1 MTTAL
6 EPMDKDFEQMMQML
20 SGFWVTQIAGAVPS
34 YSITDHLAKRSATAQ
49 QISAIAGT
57 DKAKIRG
64 VIDND
69 MFSIFIGWP
78 IEKFHQVRSNIA
90 GSIMQVRELA
100 SELLAP
106 ELTERAESLFHNI
119 RGTGNTTCKAMTC
132 LIITFWNAK

>member
-57 DKAKIRG
+57 DKAKIPGR
-64 VIDND
+64 
-69 MFSIFIGWP
+69 FI
-78 IEKFHQVRSNIA
+78 
-90 GSIMQVRELA
+90 
-100 SELLAP
+100 
-106 ELTERAESLFHNI
+106 
-119 RGTGNTTCKAMTC
+119 MTC
-132 LIITFWNAK
+132 FPSSSVGRSKNFTKFDPI

>member
-34 YSITDHLAKRSATAQ
+34 YLLRITSQQ

-90 GSIMQVRELA
+90 GSFMQVRELA

-106 ELTERAESLFHNI
+106 ELTERAESLFDNI
-119 RGTGNTTCKAMTC
+119 RGTGNTTC
-132 LIITFWNAK
+132 

>member
-57 DKAKIRG
+57 DKAKIPG

-90 GSIMQVRELA
+90 LSFMQVREIA

-106 ELTERAESLFHNI
+106 ELTERAESLFDNI
-119 RGTGNTTCKAMTC
+119 RGTGNTSC
-132 LIITFWNAK
+132 

>member
-57 DKAKIRG
+57 DKAKIPG

-90 GSIMQVRELA
+90 PPDCMRSAVRRKSSPAGCAEVVDYPFPASYSRIALA
-100 SELLAP
+100 MA
-106 ELTERAESLFHNI
+106 RAT
-119 RGTGNTTCKAMTC
+119 R
-132 LIITFWNAK
+132 

>member
-57 DKAKIRG
+57 DKAKIPG

-90 GSIMQVRELA
+90 LSFMQVREIA

-106 ELTERAESLFHNI
+106 ELTERAESLFDNI
-119 RGTGNTTCKAMTC
+119 RGTGNTTC
-132 LIITFWNAK
+132 